1 AREICPF
8 FLKKRCAYGEKCLF
22 AHVRP
27 ATFSNTAASKPLTIP
42 CKFFAHGY
50 CRLGTK
56 CRFAHEVP
64 DARPDFVY
72 RRPSGESDRR
82 MRLSNRSQPSTIES
96 SNEQKSPAGCL
107 WSENSN
113 AQVLLTDSV
122 RARPTFSFVKSEQ
135 SLKQEQVMDTSH
147 PLNDM
152 IAASQLGFSDA
163 DVYTPLN
170 GPLSRQELKIY
181 QSKDPFRPG
190 FVPLLPPPKEMC
202 FT

>member
-1 AREICPF
+1 MARNAF
-8 FLKKRCAYGEKCLF
+8 FHTSYQPQF
-22 AHVRP
+22 Q
-27 ATFSNTAASKPLTIP
+27 TPL
-42 CKFFAHGY
+42 
-50 CRLGTK
+50 R
-56 CRFAHEVP
+56 RN
-64 DARPDFVY
+64 ARPDLVY

-82 MRLSNRSQPSTIES
+82 MRLSNRSQLSAIER
-96 SNEQKSPAGCL
+96 SNEQKSPDGCL
-107 WSENSN
+107 WSGNSN
-113 AQVLLTDSV
+113 AQVLPTDSV

-135 SLKQEQVMDTSH
+135 SLKQEQVMNASH
-147 PLNDM
+147 PLNGV
-152 IAASQLGFSDA
+152 IAAAQLGFSDA